1 MSGTVTVSATLR
13 KMTITPMSDAVT
25 AALEESRRLGFLG
38 ARPVGEVVTHARGF
52 VDALDGV
59 VGEVADLG
67 AGGGVP
73 GFVIAHD
80 RPDLE
85 LTLIDRRAKRTDF
98 LERMVRR
105 LQWTDRIHVL
115 TADVEQVVRTSP
127 ASFDAVVA
135 RGFGPPEPTLSL
147 AVGLV
152 RTGGRVIISEPPA
165 GDRWRPDLL
174 AELGVSRI
182 SERDGPVAVF
192 HRESFT

>member
-1 MSGTVTVSATLR
+1 MPPPVR
-13 KMTITPMSDAVT
+13 
-25 AALEESRRLGFLG
+25 AAPEHRRLRGCGG
-38 ARPVGEVVTHARGF
+38 ARRIVVGAAHARGF

-105 LQWTDRIHVL
+105 LRWTDSIHAL
-115 TADVEQVVRTSP
+115 TADVEQIVRTSP
-127 ASFDAVVA
+127 GTFDAVVA

-147 AVGLV
+147 AVRLARV
-152 RTGGRVIISEPPA
+152 GGRVIISEPPA

-174 AELGVSRI
+174 AELGVSRVP
-182 SERDGPVAVF
+182 EGDGPVAVF
-192 HRESFT
+192 RREGFT